1 MKKVIVSGASGFI
14 GSALTCYLLDLGIE
28 VIALCRESSA
38 KHIDNRAKKVS
49 ISLENIGDLPRFVKD
64 KDIDCFFHLA
74 WSGMNGPTRG
84 DYTHQLNNVTWTLDA
99 LYAAKAIGCKRFVCA
114 GSIMEKETMDVV
126 LSQGTRPG
134 MGYIYG
140 AAKTA
145 CHAMAKSI
153 AAKEGIDLIWAGIT
167 NAYGVGEVSPR
178 LINSTLRKII
188 HNEPLQFTAGT
199 QNYDFVYIDDVVRAF
214 YLIGKNGNPFCD
226 YPIGSSN
233 PRPLREFLCE
243 IKDSVGNGCEFNFG
257 DIPYT
262 GISLTLEEL
271 NCSRTYY
278 DTGFKAEVSFKDG
291 IVKTMEWLKQQESVQ
306 L

>member
-14 GSALTCYLLDLGIE
+14 GSALTRYLLDLGIE

-38 KHIDNRAKKVS
+38 KQVDDRAKKIF
-49 ISLENIGDLPRFVKD
+49 ISLESINELPRFIEDRDV
-64 KDIDCFFHLA
+64 DCFFHLA
-74 WSGMNGPTRG
+74 WSGMSGTTRG
-84 DYTHQLNNVTWTLDA
+84 DYNLQLKNIAWTIDTMR
-99 LYAAKAIGCKRFVCA
+99 AAKEIGCKRFVCA
-114 GSIMEKETMDVV
+114 GSIMEKETMDIV
-126 LSQGTRPG
+126 LSQGIHPG
-134 MGYIYG
+134 LGYIYG

-145 CHAMAKSI
+145 CHAMAISV
-153 AAKEGIDLIWAGIT
+153 AAKEGIDLIWVGIT
-167 NAYGVGEVSPR
+167 NVYGVGEVSSR
-178 LINSTLRKII
+178 FINSTLRKII

-214 YLIGKNGNPFCD
+214 YLIGKNGKPFYC

-233 PRPLREFLCE
+233 ARPLREFLCE
-243 IKDSVGNGCEFNFG
+243 IKDTVGEGCDFKFG

-271 NCSRTYY
+271 DCSITYK

-291 IVKTMEWLKQQESVQ
+291 IAKTMEWLKQQESV
-306 L
+306 